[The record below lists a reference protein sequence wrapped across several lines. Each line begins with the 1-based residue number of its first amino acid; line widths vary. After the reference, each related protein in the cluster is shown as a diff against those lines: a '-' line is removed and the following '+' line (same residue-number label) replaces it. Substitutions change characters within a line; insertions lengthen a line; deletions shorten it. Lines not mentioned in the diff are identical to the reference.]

1 MKQERRKPDLE
12 LVRTAANEAGRQGAL
27 TCLETLGFD
36 IKDISECQLD
46 VAHLRAS
53 RKVCQ
58 NVKRQALNTGVIS
71 AISGILLAMWL
82 GIKELAGR

>member
-1 MKQERRKPDLE
+1 MKERRKPDLV
-12 LVRTAANEAGRQGAL
+12 LIRNVANEAGRQGAL

-36 IKDISECQLD
+36 VKNISECQLD

-58 NVKRQALNTGVIS
+58 SVKKQVVNTGV
-71 AISGILLAMWL
+71 ATGIGGVLLAMWI
-82 GIKELAGR
+82 GIKELVK